1 MANNNDLNINIRINS
16 DTKALEITKNGFTS
30 VKQKIGESS
39 NAADDFSRKIM
50 DIAHTGEALALLGR
64 AFDMVQEP
72 MRKAIDT
79 ADKWNLLEGRLRL
92 VTSSTAELVIAQ
104 QNLFAIS
111 QESRVSYEQT
121 ADLYARIA
129 RSTESLGKSQS
140 QTMEVTEAINKSL
153 IISGASAESANA
165 ALIQLGQGFAS
176 GVLRGEELNSVME
189 QSPRLAQAIAD
200 GMGVTIGQLRAMGAD
215 GKLTAEKVYEAIRS
229 QKDSIESEFGKMPQT
244 VGQSMQVLQNQIGKT
259 ISEFDKMHGVTSGIS
274 ESIMALTK
282 SIGNA
287 DEAIEALG
295 KTAGIAATVFLAFK
309 ANGWIDMG
317 AKAIGASFLGASSGV
332 DRMLA
337 STIALEASMMRIKK
351 FLAANVLTL
360 TIGVVLTGSEL
371 AKSWL
376 EDPSNK
382 YGIGQDKI
390 DAYKKSVSALSST
403 ENQARMVGS
412 EYNKQSE
419 TLNNQLKARAELVK
433 RGIDTS
439 HVDAA
444 IAKTKATLGDIQKAA
459 KEVYAINEKPKL
471 PSPSTT
477 DKLKTGKTGKS
488 EAQIERE
495 KELAKIEKWNHDLNQ
510 GVLSSISERTLA
522 YQKEADERIE
532 SDKKAIETRISSEK
546 ELYSSL
552 LQLSGGWYTAESIK
566 IAEQYLEWEKAGID
580 KLKLEEWLNASMFAL
595 DKKRTD
601 EQSELSKKRFEQ
613 ENAAWLNFFGD
624 IEKAMDNQLF
634 DAMVGKWTSFG
645 NWFKDFW
652 SSLST
657 SVVRALSSQL
667 STSITDSL
675 KNSLL
680 GTPGQSGG
688 IQNIF
693 KTYGGF
699 GNALGFTAPA
709 ALAGASTDSAGFTTT
724 TGGTVFDAA
733 GQITKEGSDVSSVM
747 SALSNANS
755 LYSLVTGGISNSI
768 MTGFSSFG
776 SSVASGLEGL
786 GFLSSGAAANMGIS
800 QFGAGLATPWA
811 SAGAGGLQGA
821 GAMLGGAA
829 IGAGGGY
836 LLGSLGDKL
845 FGADTK
851 ASTYGAIGGAIGS
864 LAGPLGA
871 LAGAAIG
878 SVIGGMFGKKKSDGV
893 TVLGTATSD
902 YADGHFDWK
911 KKSWFGTK
919 TGISGYFSD
928 KDKEAITGVI
938 GSYDYLLVQMG
949 VLDKKLAI
957 SGGKFASIQDFLDR
971 GVART
976 FIDTITTAD
985 TTEMYDV
992 WSDYAKS
999 INKTIQ
1005 SALTDSVN
1013 TYVGDTRNFQTWMLD
1028 RSGNSL
1034 EALKLKSE
1042 WAAADTA
1049 NLQKMLGLEGVT
1061 VDNYLSRYKD
1071 AIANSFDPQTLQ
1083 NYKTLGE
1090 QLMNNAEAADTYTKA
1105 LKEQA
1110 AVTSKMKPADM
1121 MLSRVSD
1128 TTSLTGSSDGTVT
1141 KELLNA
1147 FNQLIRAIDKQNT
1160 LTQLTTG
1167 KI

>member
-72 MRKAIDT
+72 MRKAIET

-92 VTSSTAELVIAQ
+92 VTSSTAELVMAQ
-104 QNLFAIS
+104 QSLFAIS

-153 IISGASAESANA
+153 VISGASAESANA
-165 ALIQLGQGFAS
+165 ALVQLGQGFAS

-229 QKDSIESEFGKMPQT
+229 QKDAIESEFGKMPQT

-259 ISEFDKMHGVTSGIS
+259 ISEFDKMHGVTSSIS

-295 KTAGIAATVFLAFK
+295 KTAGIAATVFLAYK
-309 ANGWIDMG
+309 ANGWIDTG

-337 STIALEASMMRIKK
+337 STIALESSMMRIKK

-522 YQKEADERIE
+522 YQKESDERIE

-552 LQLSGGWYTAESIK
+552 LQLSGDWYTAESIK
-566 IAEQYLEWEKAGID
+566 IGEQYVEWEKAGID

-601 EQSELSKKRFEQ
+601 EQSELSKKRFED
-613 ENAAWLNFFGD
+613 ENSAWINFFGNT
-624 IEKAMDNQLF
+624 EKAMDNQLF

-645 NWFKDFW
+645 DWFKDFW

-667 STSITDSL
+667 STSITGSIKDM
-675 KNSLL
+675 LL
-680 GTPGQSGG
+680 GTSGQGG
-688 IQNIF
+688 IQNVF
-693 KTYGGF
+693 KSYGGL
-699 GNALGFTAPA
+699 GSVLGFTAPA

-747 SALSNANS
+747 SLLSN
-755 LYSLVTGGISNSI
+755 
-768 MTGFSSFG
+768 G
-776 SSVASGLEGL
+776 SSIYSAISGGMAM
-786 GFLSSGAAANMGIS
+786 SGASAMASLESLSTSLGWTT
-800 QFGAGLATPWA
+800 GAEFF
-811 SAGAGGLQGA
+811 
-821 GAMLGGAA
+821 GGAA
-829 IGAGGGY
+829 SGMLGTGSGLTGAMGAGSSMGGFMAAAAPVAATIAAAY
-836 LLGSLGDKL
+836 IAARGIDKL
-845 FGADTK
+845 TGSDTY
-851 ASTYGAIGGAIGS
+851 SMG
-864 LAGPLGA
+864 LFD
-871 LAGAAIG
+871 G
-878 SVIGGMFGKKKSDGV
+878 SVFKDWGKLSTSEKFLSVALPFLGGGLVGKKKDNGV
-893 TVLGTATSD
+893 TIEGTATSD

-911 KKSWFGTK
+911 KKSWFSSK
-919 TGISGYFSD
+919 TGISRWFND
-928 KDKEAITGVI
+928 DEKDEISGII
-938 GSYDYLLVQMG
+938 GSYDYLLGQMG

-985 TTEMYDV
+985 TTEMYNA
-992 WSDYAKS
+992 WSDYAGS

-1005 SALTDSVN
+1005 AALSDSIN
-1013 TYVGDTRNFQTWMLD
+1013 TYIGDTRNFQTWMLG
-1028 RSGNSL
+1028 RSGDNL

-1042 WAAADTA
+1042 WATADTD
-1049 NLQKMLGLEGVT
+1049 NLQKMLGLDGVT
-1061 VDNYLSRYKD
+1061 VDNYLTKYKD
-1071 AIANSFDPQTLQ
+1071 AINNSFDPQTLK

-1090 QLMNNAEAADTYTKA
+1090 QLMNNAEAADAYTNA

-1110 AVTSKMKPADM
+1110 AVSEKMRPADM

-1128 TTSLTGSSDGTVT
+1128 TTSVTGSADGTVT

-1147 FNQLIRAIDKQNT
+1147 FNKLIRSIDQQNT
-1160 LTQLTTG
+1160 LAQLAAG
-1167 KI
+1167 RV